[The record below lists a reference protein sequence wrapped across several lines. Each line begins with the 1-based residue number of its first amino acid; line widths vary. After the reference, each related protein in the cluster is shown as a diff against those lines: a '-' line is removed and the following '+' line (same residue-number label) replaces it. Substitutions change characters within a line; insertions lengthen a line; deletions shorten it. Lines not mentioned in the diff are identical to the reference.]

1 MIAPATAV
9 ENQRILDVFEKQKRR
24 SLLLR
29 REPASE
35 RKKRI
40 KAFEEFLLKNND
52 RIGEAIYLDFQKPKT
67 ESDVSELYP
76 VVTEIRQVLANLN
89 RWAAPQKIDAP
100 LTYLGTRSEVRY
112 EPKGVCLIIAPWNFP
127 FNLCFGPLV
136 SCL

>member
-100 LTYLGTRSEVRY
+100 LT
-112 EPKGVCLIIAPWNFP
+112 
-127 FNLCFGPLV
+127 
-136 SCL
+136 